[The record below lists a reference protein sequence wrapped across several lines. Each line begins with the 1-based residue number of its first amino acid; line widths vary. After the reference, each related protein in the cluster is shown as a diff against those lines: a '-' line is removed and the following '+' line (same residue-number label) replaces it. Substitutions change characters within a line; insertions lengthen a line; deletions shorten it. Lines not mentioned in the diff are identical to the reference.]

1 MKILASI
8 HLQLGTIIKWVAKQ
22 VWYPETNNT
31 STANNSLIGGIGNT
45 VSANNAFTVGEN
57 NTINQVRSGA
67 IGYGNVLNAGDS
79 FVLGIRM

>member
-1 MKILASI
+1 
-8 HLQLGTIIKWVAKQ
+8 
-22 VWYPETNNT
+22 
-31 STANNSLIGGIGNT
+31 LIGGIGNT